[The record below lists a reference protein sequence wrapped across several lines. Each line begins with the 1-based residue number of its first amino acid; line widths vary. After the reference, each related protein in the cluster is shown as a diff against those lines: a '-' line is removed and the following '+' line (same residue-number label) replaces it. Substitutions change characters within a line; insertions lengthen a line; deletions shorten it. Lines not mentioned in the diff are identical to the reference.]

1 MIRKKNVKHVFFIL
15 IIMLILSNL
24 FLISGCYQEVNAQPQ
39 ITSIS
44 TSQKQIVA
52 AAGSIEGG
60 TYVYIKGSGF
70 SA

>member
-1 MIRKKNVKHVFFIL
+1 
-15 IIMLILSNL
+15 MLILSNL